1 MSGASGAAASD
12 GSTFGNIVS
21 DFVAPLAQAASVNAG
36 CSAAFAGAGL
46 EVLAG
51 EP

>member
-1 MSGASGAAASD
+1 LSGASGAAASD
-12 GSTFGNIVS
+12 GSTFGGIVF
-21 DFVAPLAQAASVNAG
+21 DIVALLAQDASVNAG
-36 CSAAFAGAGL
+36 CSAAFAGAGF